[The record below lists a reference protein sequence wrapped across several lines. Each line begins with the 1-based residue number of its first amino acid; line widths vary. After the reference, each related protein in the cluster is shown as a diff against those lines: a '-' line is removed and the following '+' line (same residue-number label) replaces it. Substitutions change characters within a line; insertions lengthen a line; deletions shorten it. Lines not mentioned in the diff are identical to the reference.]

1 MIQPILDRVVLEKL
15 EIEKKTASGI
25 VLSDVKEKPS
35 MAKVLAVG
43 PGKYENGNLIPV
55 GVSVGDTVV
64 YKQYATTEI
73 KIDGK
78 EYLIVESK
86 DILAIVK

>member
-1 MIQPILDRVVLEKL
+1 MIQPLLDRVVLEKL

-55 GVSVGDTVV
+55 GISVGETVV

-73 KIDGK
+73 KVDGK

>member
-1 MIQPILDRVVLEKL
+1 MIQPLLDRVVLEKL

-55 GVSVGDTVV
+55 GVSVGETVV
-64 YKQYATTEI
+64 YKQYATTEL
-73 KIDGK
+73 KLDGK

>member
-1 MIQPILDRVVLEKL
+1 MIQPLLDRVVLEKM

-55 GVSVGDTVV
+55 GVSVGETVV

>member
-1 MIQPILDRVVLEKL
+1 MIQPLLDSVVLEKL

-55 GVSVGDTVV
+55 GISVGETVV

>member
-1 MIQPILDRVVLEKL
+1 MIQPLLDRVVLEKL

-35 MAKVLAVG
+35 IAKVLAVG

-55 GVSVGDTVV
+55 GISVGETVV

-73 KIDGK
+73 KVDGK

>member
-1 MIQPILDRVVLEKL
+1 MIQPLLDRVVLEKL

-35 MAKVLAVG
+35 MAKVFAVG

-55 GVSVGDTVV
+55 GVSVGETVV

>member
-1 MIQPILDRVVLEKL
+1 MIQPLLDRVVLEKL

-55 GVSVGDTVV
+55 GISVGETVV

>member
-1 MIQPILDRVVLEKL
+1 MIQPLLDRVVLEKL

-55 GVSVGDTVV
+55 GVSVGETVV